1 MGLKSIYIKN
11 GTLWDGESFSQRDI
25 YVREGFIKEIGE
37 TSLKDAD
44 FIYDA
49 KGKIVSA
56 GLVDIHMHMRGV
68 SVADFGTQAESAAFP
83 HGVTAGVDA
92 GAGLGDKN
100 ALEFMALKN
109 VVFSG
114 VAIENNRPNFEN
126 LEKRFKLYG
135 DKNIGIKVY
144 FDTANAPIENINP
157 LKEIC
162 DYAKERNLKVM
173 VHCTGT
179 PVPLSEVV
187 ATLNSGDILT
197 HAYNGSENNA
207 AANDFKS
214 LKEAKERGVIIDA
227 GMAGGVHT
235 DFKVLKAA
243 IEKGATPDAIST
255 DITSYSAHLR
265 GGDYGLCLCMSIFSY
280 LGLPEEKIFASV
292 TKNAAKAVGKENEWG
307 SLKVGGA
314 SDIAVFDKNGDGFD
328 ISDRWG
334 NHIKSDKGYR
344 CLLTISDGQIV
355 YKR

>member
-1 MGLKSIYIKN
+1 MGIKSIYIKN
-11 GTLWDGESFSQRDI
+11 GTLWDGERFSQSDI
-25 YVREGFIKEIGE
+25 YVREGFIKEIGK

-44 FIYDA
+44 FIFDA

-56 GLVDIHMHMRGV
+56 GLVDIHMHMRGI
-68 SVADFGTQAESAAFP
+68 SVEDFGTQAESAAFP

-92 GAGLGDKN
+92 GAGLGN
-100 ALEFMALKN
+100 REILEFMALKN

-126 LEKRFKLYG
+126 LEKRFALYK

-144 FDTANAPIENINP
+144 FDTANAPIEDITP

-162 DYAKERNLKVM
+162 NFAKERNLKVM
-173 VHCTGT
+173 VHCTGC
-179 PVPLSEVV
+179 PVPYSEVLD
-187 ATLNSGDILT
+187 TLSSGDILT

-207 AANDFKS
+207 TADNFAS
-214 LKEAKERGVIIDA
+214 LKAAKERGVIIDA

-235 DFKVLKAA
+235 DFSVLKAA
-243 IEKGATPDAIST
+243 IECGATPDTIST

-265 GGDYGLCLCMSIFSY
+265 GGDYGMCLCMSIYSH
-280 LGLPEEKIFASV
+280 LGLSDEEIFKAV

-307 SLKVGGA
+307 TLKVGGA
-314 SDIAVFDKNGDGFD
+314 ADIAVFDKNGEGFD
-328 ISDRWG
+328 ISDRWS

-344 CLLTISDGQIV
+344 CLLTVSDGQIV